1 MTGASKPAPPS
12 VIEGYAMTSRALL
25 AAMLVSL
32 TPMIAAAAPFPTPDA
47 ALAAAPAADWRAL
60 DPAETLYMDLP
71 AGRVVILLAP
81 GFAPKTIAN
90 IKNLVADKYYDD
102 SSLLRSQDNYVVQ
115 WSQEKVAEKKAK
127 ASLKGYA
134 EFERPVASSLTRL
147 PDHDTYAR
155 ETGFDGDF
163 PAGSDGRHEWLLH
176 CYGMVGAG
184 RDNAADSGSGVELYA
199 VTGQSPRQLDRNI
212 TLVGRVV
219 QGMELLSVLPR
230 GPGAMG
236 FYASPAQYTKI
247 RSIRLASEL
256 APRDRLPLQYLKTNT
271 SSFAAYVEARRNRH
285 NDWFVRAAGAIDACN
300 IPLPVRAA
308 PK

>member
-1 MTGASKPAPPS
+1 MRSRILPA
-12 VIEGYAMTSRALL
+12 ALL
-25 AAMLVSL
+25 SLLVPIL
-32 TPMIAAAAPFPTPDA
+32 AAAAPFQTPDA
-47 ALAAAPAADWRAL
+47 VLASSPASDWQTL
-60 DPAETLYMDLP
+60 DPADTLYMDLP
-71 AGRVVILLAP
+71 NGRVVILLAP

-90 IKNLVADKYYDD
+90 IMSLIHEKYFDG

-115 WSQEKVAEKKAK
+115 WSQQNPAEKKAK
-127 ASLKGYA
+127 ATLKGHV
-134 EFERPVASSLTRL
+134 EFERPASSSLVRL

-163 PAGSDGRHEWLLH
+163 PAGSDGKSEWLLH

-219 QGMELLSVLPR
+219 QGMELLSALPR
-230 GPGAMG
+230 GPAPMG
-236 FYASPAQYTKI
+236 FYPKPEQYTAI
-247 RSIRLASEL
+247 RSIRLASEI
-256 APRDRLPLQYLKTNT
+256 APRDRLPLQFLRTNT
-271 SSFAAYVEARRNRH
+271 ASFKAYVEARRNRH

-300 IPLPVRAA
+300 IPLPVRL
-308 PK
+308 KQ

>member
-1 MTGASKPAPPS
+1 
-12 VIEGYAMTSRALL
+12 MTSRTLL
-25 AAMLVSL
+25 AALLMSL
-32 TPMIAAAAPFPTPDA
+32 TPAIAAAAPFATPDA
-47 ALAAAPAADWRAL
+47 VLAAAPAGDWQAL

-90 IKNLVADKYYDD
+90 IESLVREKYFDD

-115 WSQEKVAEKKAK
+115 WSQEKPAEKKAK
-127 ASLKGYA
+127 ATLKGYA
-134 EFERPVASSLTRL
+134 EFERPAASSLTRL
-147 PDHDTYAR
+147 PDHDTYAPQ
-155 ETGFDGDF
+155 TGFDGDF
-163 PAGSDGRHEWLLH
+163 PAGSDGKSEWLLH

-236 FYASPAQYTKI
+236 FYAKPEQYTKI
-247 RSIRLASEL
+247 HSIRLASEL
-256 APRDRLPLQYLKTNT
+256 APKDRLPLQYLKTDT
-271 SSFAAYVEARRNRH
+271 PSFAAYVEARRNRH

-300 IPLPVRAA
+300 IPLPVRSA

>member
-1 MTGASKPAPPS
+1 MR
-12 VIEGYAMTSRALL
+12 SRILL
-25 AAMLVSL
+25 AASALSL
-32 TPMIAAAAPFPTPDA
+32 TSLVGAAAPYQTPDA
-47 ALAAAPAADWRAL
+47 VLAAAPAADWQSL
-60 DPAETLYMDLP
+60 DPADTLYMDLP
-71 AGRVVILLAP
+71 TGRVVILLAP
-81 GFAPKTIAN
+81 DFAPKTIAN
-90 IKNLVADKYYDD
+90 IKSLVAEKYFDD

-115 WSQEKVAEKKAK
+115 WSQEKAAEKKAK
-127 ASLKGYA
+127 AALKGYV
-134 EFERPVASSLTRL
+134 EFERPAAASLTRL
-147 PDHDTYAR
+147 PDHDTYAPQ
-155 ETGFDGDF
+155 TGFDSDF
-163 PAGSDGRHEWLLH
+163 PAGSDGKSEWLLH

-236 FYASPAQYTKI
+236 FYAKPAQYTKI
-247 RSIRLASEL
+247 RSIRLASDL
-256 APRDRLPLQYLKTNT
+256 APKDRLPLQFLKTN
-271 SSFAAYVEARRNRH
+271 SASFTAYVEARRNRH

-300 IPLPVRAA
+300 IPLPVRTA

>member
-1 MTGASKPAPPS
+1 M
-12 VIEGYAMTSRALL
+12 RQ
-25 AAMLVSL
+25 
-32 TPMIAAAAPFPTPDA
+32 
-47 ALAAAPAADWRAL
+47 ALAAFLLAPFLLGGWAAYPSPDDVLAKAPADAWAAL
-60 DPAETLYMDLP
+60 DPASTLYMDLP
-71 AGRVVILLAP
+71 SGRVVILLAP
-81 GFAPKTIAN
+81 GFAPKTVAN
-90 IKNLVADKYYDD
+90 IRQLVAARYFDN
-102 SSLLRSQDNYVVQ
+102 SSVVRSQDNYVVQ
-115 WSQEKVAEKKAK
+115 WSQEKPAEKKAK
-127 ASLKGYA
+127 ATLKGTA
-134 EFERPVASSLTRL
+134 EFERSVSSSLTRL
-147 PDHDTYAR
+147 PDHDTYAS

-219 QGMELLSVLPR
+219 QGMELLSTLPR

-236 FYASPAQYTKI
+236 FYAKPAQYTKI

-256 APRDRLPLQYLKTNT
+256 APKDRLPLQYLKTNT
-271 SSFAAYVEARRNRH
+271 PSFAAYVEARRNRR

-300 IPLPVRAA
+300 IPLPVRPA